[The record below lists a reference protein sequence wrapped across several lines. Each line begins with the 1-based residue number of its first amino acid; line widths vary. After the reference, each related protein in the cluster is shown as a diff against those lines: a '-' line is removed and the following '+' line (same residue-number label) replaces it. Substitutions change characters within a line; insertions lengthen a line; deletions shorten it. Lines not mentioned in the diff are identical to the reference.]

1 MYTCFDY
8 GIQIKEMGESDKTS
22 DSIKGSEQAAEK
34 KKGFVDLM
42 KLMRPLNEEK
52 DFWVRFMINKCIN
65 LVVLLS
71 ISFC

>member
-1 MYTCFDY
+1 
-8 GIQIKEMGESDKTS
+8 MGESNKSS

-34 KKGFVDLM
+34 KKGFADLM

-52 DFWVRFMINKCIN
+52 DFWVRFMVNKCIN